1 MKNEKLVNEVLKA
14 SHEKE
19 GRLYIECI
27 EIFKIAEQFHF
38 KPIEVGKICNEK
50 KIKIINC
57 QLGCFKK

>member
-1 MKNEKLVNEVLKA
+1 MKNEKLINEVLKA
-14 SHEKE
+14 SHEKD
-19 GRLYIECI
+19 GRLYIECA
-27 EIFKIAEQFHF
+27 EAFKIAEQFHL